1 MVVCARQPP
10 VQGLLA
16 AAAAADREADL
27 ICSDQTCA
35 CLCHRRSSIL
45 KGLGS
50 TPFMRSPDHM
60 LSVFDPTL
68 LQGLLGAAAGGVDPA
83 SLQQADWREVPQA
96 LPTITLS
103 FVFHNIVPV
112 IASQLEVGALKSSQR
127 LDLSRCPSGTRSD
140 GQRHGLLLQ
149 INAYSRVREHAR
161 GWQPKLQPCWC
172 SSQLPL
178 QQAWHPH
185 SLHRWL

>member
-16 AAAAADREADL
+16 AAAAAAADCKANL

-50 TPFMRSPDHM
+50 TPFMCPPNHT

-112 IASQLEVGALKSSQR
+112 IASQLEVGALESSQHF
-127 LDLSRCPSGTRSD
+127 DLFRSPSGTRSD
-140 GQRHGLLLQ
+140 DQLHGFLLQ
-149 INAYSRVREHAR
+149 INA
-161 GWQPKLQPCWC
+161 
-172 SSQLPL
+172 
-178 QQAWHPH
+178 
-185 SLHRWL
+185 